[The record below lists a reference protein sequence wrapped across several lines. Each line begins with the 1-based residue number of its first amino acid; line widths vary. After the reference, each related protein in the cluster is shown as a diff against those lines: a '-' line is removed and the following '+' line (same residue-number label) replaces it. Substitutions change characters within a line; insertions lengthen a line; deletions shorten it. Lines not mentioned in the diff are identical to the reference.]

1 MTRHA
6 TFVISGLEQGGA
18 ERQLVDIANTLAF
31 RGWNVT
37 VVSYLPFSDTSLR
50 SDLNDS
56 NVNVISLNSPTG
68 MGKYVDILK
77 AARVIRRSRPDILV
91 GFMFHG
97 IMTARIVGR
106 LTGVPAIVSS
116 IHSERDSPFR
126 EKAIRV
132 TDRFTDAVT
141 IMSNHLASQ
150 LADRRVAAPSHTFV
164 IPNAVDVE
172 RFDKGICRSLVPVI
186 TWA

>member
-77 AARVIRRSRPDILV
+77 AARAIRRSRPDILV

-116 IHSERDSPFR
+116 IHNERDSPFR
-126 EKAIRV
+126 EKSHP
-132 TDRFTDAVT
+132 
-141 IMSNHLASQ
+141 SNRPVHRRRHHHVQPPGLATRRQARRSPLPHVRHSQ
-150 LADRRVAAPSHTFV
+150 RRRCRTLRH
-164 IPNAVDVE
+164 E
-172 RFDKGICRSLVPVI
+172 GICRSRYP
-186 TWA
+186 